1 MAQLDVL
8 IRNAKIVDGTRS
20 PWRYGE
26 IALRGERIVE
36 VGSPGALSESDAAEV
51 VDARGKVVCPGFIDI
66 QSHSIVPLMID
77 GCCLSKIT
85 QGVTTEIMGEGS
97 TPAPFGGRIEKGL
110 SEGIH
115 GARLTEWVERARRW
129 HRFGDW
135 LSAMVEVGVSPNVGS
150 FLGAGTLREYA
161 MGLEMRAPTGDELAQ
176 MRRVMAEAMEDGA
189 FGPSYALIYPP
200 DAYAETEEIIAV
212 CKEAARRGG
221 LYITHIRSEG
231 DAILDAVD
239 EAIRIGREGGLPVEI
254 YHLKAAGRRNWD
266 TIHRVVEKID
276 AARARGLD
284 VTADMYPYAASGTG
298 LSSVLPPWA
307 AAEGKLF
314 ERLEDP
320 VQRAEIRAEAMR
332 PGGRWEAMVD
342 QHGEEGVMPIGFQQE
357 VNKPYVGLRLSEV
370 ARQRGQD
377 WFDAV
382 CDLLLSERQR
392 ISTIY
397 FSMSEEN
404 VAMQLGLP
412 WIKVS
417 TDAGG
422 HDPAWAQAYGPVHPR
437 GYGTYPRVLGQY
449 VREQKR
455 LRLEEAIHKMSG
467 AVAQR
472 LSLADR
478 GVLMRGMQAD
488 IAMFDEDEIGDRA
501 TFEAPHQLSVGV
513 LESGLTACAL
523 SGMEHIQVLRPVRS
537 CGRTGRYHSV

>member
-8 IRNAKIVDGTRS
+8 IRNAKIVDGTGS

-36 VGSPGALSESDAAEV
+36 VGSPGALSGSDAAEV

-77 GCCLSKIT
+77 GRCLSKIT

-110 SEGIH
+110 SEGIY

-129 HRFGDW
+129 HRFGNW

-266 TIHRVVEKID
+266 TMHRVVEKID

-314 ERLEDP
+314 DRLEDP
-320 VQRAEIRAEAMR
+320 VQRAEIKAEAMR

-357 VNKPYVGLRLSEV
+357 VNKPYVGLRLSEI

-422 HDPAWAQAYGPVHPR
+422 HDPAWAQAYGPIHPR

-472 LSLADR
+472 LSLVDR

-513 LESGLTACAL
+513 QDVWVNGVRVVRDGGHTGATP
-523 SGMEHIQVLRPVRS
+523 GQVVRTN
-537 CGRTGRYHSV
+537 G

>member
-8 IRNAKIVDGTRS
+8 IRNAKIVDGTGS

-110 SEGIH
+110 SEGIY

-320 VQRAEIRAEAMR
+320 VQRAEIKAEAMR

-513 LESGLTACAL
+513 LDVWVNGVRVVRDGTHTGATP
-523 SGMEHIQVLRPVRS
+523 GQVVRPN
-537 CGRTGRYHSV
+537 G

>member
-8 IRNAKIVDGTRS
+8 IRSAKIVDGTGS
-20 PWRYGE
+20 PWRYGD
-26 IALRGERIVE
+26 IALRGERIFE
-36 VGSPGALSESDAAEV
+36 VCSPNVLAQSSASEV
-51 VDARGKVVCPGFIDI
+51 IDARGKVVCPGFIDI

-77 GCCLSKIT
+77 GRCLSKIT
-85 QGVTTEIMGEGS
+85 QGVTTEIMGEGW
-97 TPAPFGGRIEKGL
+97 TPAPFGGRIEKAL
-110 SEGIH
+110 SEGVY
-115 GARLTEWVERARRW
+115 GERLTEWVERAKQW

-239 EAIRIGREGGLPVEI
+239 EAVRIGREGGLPVEI

-266 TIHRVVEKID
+266 TMHRVVEKID

-314 ERLEDP
+314 DRLEDP
-320 VQRAEIRAEAMR
+320 VQRAEIKAEAMR

-357 VNKPYVGLRLSEV
+357 VNKPYVGLRLSEI

-417 TDAGG
+417 TDSGG
-422 HDPAWAQAYGPVHPR
+422 HDPAWAQTYGPIHPR

-513 LESGLTACAL
+513 QDVWVNGVRVVRDGGHTGATPGQVVRPSG
-523 SGMEHIQVLRPVRS
+523 
-537 CGRTGRYHSV
+537 

>member
-8 IRNAKIVDGTRS
+8 IRNAKIVDGTGS

-26 IALRGERIVE
+26 IAIRGERIVE
-36 VGSPGALSESDAAEV
+36 VGSPGALSGSDAAEV

-110 SEGIH
+110 SEGIY

-320 VQRAEIRAEAMR
+320 VQRAEIKAEAMR

-513 LESGLTACAL
+513 LDVWVNGVRVVRDGTHTGATP
-523 SGMEHIQVLRPVRS
+523 GQVVRPN
-537 CGRTGRYHSV
+537 G

>member
-8 IRNAKIVDGTRS
+8 IRNAKIVDGTGS

-110 SEGIH
+110 SEGIY

-266 TIHRVVEKID
+266 TMHRVVEKID

-314 ERLEDP
+314 DRLEDP
-320 VQRAEIRAEAMR
+320 VQRAEIKAEAMR

-357 VNKPYVGLRLSEV
+357 VNKPYVGLRLSEI

-422 HDPAWAQAYGPVHPR
+422 HDPAWAEAYGPVHPR

-513 LESGLTACAL
+513 LDVWVNGVRVVRDGIHTGATP
-523 SGMEHIQVLRPVRS
+523 GQVVRPN
-537 CGRTGRYHSV
+537 G

>member
-8 IRNAKIVDGTRS
+8 IRNAKIVDGTGS

-36 VGSPGALSESDAAEV
+36 VGSLGALSGSDAAEV

-77 GCCLSKIT
+77 GRCLSKIT

-110 SEGIH
+110 SEGIY

-161 MGLEMRAPTGDELAQ
+161 MGLEMRAPTGDELSQ
-176 MRRVMAEAMEDGA
+176 MQRVMAEAMEDGA

-212 CKEAARRGG
+212 CKEAASRGG

-266 TIHRVVEKID
+266 TMHRVVEKID

-320 VQRAEIRAEAMR
+320 AQRAEIKAEAMR

-357 VNKPYVGLRLSEV
+357 VNKPYVGLRLSEI

-422 HDPAWAQAYGPVHPR
+422 HDPAWAEAYGPVHPR

-501 TFEAPHQLSVGV
+501 TFEAPHQLSVG
-513 LESGLTACAL
+513 
-523 SGMEHIQVLRPVRS
+523 IQDVWVNGVRVVRDGAHTGATPGQVVRPN
-537 CGRTGRYHSV
+537 G

>member
-8 IRNAKIVDGTRS
+8 IRNAKIVDGTGS

-110 SEGIH
+110 SEGIY

-266 TIHRVVEKID
+266 TMHRVVEKID

-314 ERLEDP
+314 DRLEDP
-320 VQRAEIRAEAMR
+320 VQRAEIKAEAMR

-422 HDPAWAQAYGPVHPR
+422 HDPAWAQAYGPIHPR

-513 LESGLTACAL
+513 LDVWVNGVRVVRDGTHTGATP
-523 SGMEHIQVLRPVRS
+523 GQVVRPN
-537 CGRTGRYHSV
+537 G

>member
-8 IRNAKIVDGTRS
+8 IRNAKIVDGTGS

-36 VGSPGALSESDAAEV
+36 VGSPGALSGSDAAEV

-77 GCCLSKIT
+77 GRCLSKIT

-97 TPAPFGGRIEKGL
+97 TPAPFGGRIEKAL
-110 SEGIH
+110 SEGIY
-115 GARLTEWVERARRW
+115 GERLTEWVERAKQW

-266 TIHRVVEKID
+266 TMHRVVEKID

-314 ERLEDP
+314 DRLEDP
-320 VQRAEIRAEAMR
+320 VQRAEIKAEAMR

-357 VNKPYVGLRLSEV
+357 VNKPYVGLRLSEI

-422 HDPAWAQAYGPVHPR
+422 HDPAWAQAYGPIHPR

-455 LRLEEAIHKMSG
+455 LGLEEAIHKMSA

-513 LESGLTACAL
+513 QDVWVNGVRVVRDGIHTGATP
-523 SGMEHIQVLRPVRS
+523 GQVVRPN
-537 CGRTGRYHSV
+537 G

>member
-8 IRNAKIVDGTRS
+8 IRNAKIVDGTGS

-36 VGSPGALSESDAAEV
+36 VGSLGALSGSDATEV

-77 GCCLSKIT
+77 GRCLSKIT

-110 SEGIH
+110 SEGIY

-161 MGLEMRAPTGDELAQ
+161 MGLEMRAPTGDELSQ
-176 MRRVMAEAMEDGA
+176 MQRVMAEAMEDGA

-212 CKEAARRGG
+212 SKEAASRGG

-266 TIHRVVEKID
+266 RMQQVVEKID
-276 AARARGLD
+276 AARGSGLD

-320 VQRAEIRAEAMR
+320 AQRAEIKAEAMR

-357 VNKPYVGLRLSEV
+357 VNKPYVGLRLSEI

-422 HDPAWAQAYGPVHPR
+422 HDPAWAEAYGPVHPR

-513 LESGLTACAL
+513 RDVWVNGVRVVRDGTHTGATP
-523 SGMEHIQVLRPVRS
+523 GQVVRPN
-537 CGRTGRYHSV
+537 G